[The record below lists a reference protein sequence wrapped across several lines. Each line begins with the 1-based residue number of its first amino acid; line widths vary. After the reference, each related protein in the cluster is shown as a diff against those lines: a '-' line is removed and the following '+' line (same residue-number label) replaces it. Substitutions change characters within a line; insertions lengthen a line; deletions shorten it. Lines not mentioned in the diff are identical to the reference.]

1 MANSAFSSQP
11 SWVGVGVKVRVR
23 VRVRDRVRMWVWVR
37 VTDVPVRG
45 RGADLVDEMDEAV
58 AAQVRLLPQG

>member
-1 MANSAFSSQP
+1 MASSAFSSLP

-23 VRVRDRVRMWVWVR
+23 VRARVRMWVWVR
-37 VTDVPVRG
+37 ATDIPVRG

-58 AAQVRLLPQG
+58 AAQVRLPPQG